1 MKKLFTLS
9 LILSV
14 LVLASKAQN
23 PNINIDPNYV
33 ELSVE
38 PDGYGDA
45 NSTVY
50 NTSNG
55 TRTFRWIRTMQN
67 GPAAWTTTV
76 CDKNNCYS
84 TSTATQQFVLAANAS
99 GLLRLTVNPN
109 DVPGEASYQILV
121 YDVNDSINTNAIF
134 TVEVSSEGITG
145 INDPLAAG
153 VSVFPIPAKDFIN
166 VNFDGVKNVTAISI
180 YNVVGQKLKTV
191 NVYAGS
197 KTVAIPV
204 SDMKKGVY
212 FLRVYS
218 NSKEAVTKTFTKD

>member
-9 LILSV
+9 LALFSLILI
-14 LVLASKAQN
+14 SKAQN
-23 PNINIDPNYV
+23 ANINIDPATV
-33 ELSVE
+33 DLSVYAA
-38 PDGYGDA
+38 DYGDA

-50 NTSNG
+50 NTSNAA
-55 TRTFRWIRTMQN
+55 RTFRWIRSN
-67 GPAAWTTTV
+67 IGAPSAWTTTV

-84 TSTATQQFVLAANAS
+84 TTTSSQDFVLNAGAS

-109 DVPGEASYQILV
+109 GVTGNATYQVLV
-121 YDVNDSINTNAIF
+121 YDINDSINSNTVF
-134 TVEVSSEGITG
+134 TVNVTAYDMTG
-145 INDPLAAG
+145 INDPINGG
-153 VSVFPIPAKDFIN
+153 VSLYPIPAKDLLN
-166 VNFDGVKNVTAISI
+166 VNFDGLKNVTSIAI

-212 FLRVYS
+212 FIRVYS
-218 NSKEAVTKTFTKD
+218 NNTEAITKTFTKE